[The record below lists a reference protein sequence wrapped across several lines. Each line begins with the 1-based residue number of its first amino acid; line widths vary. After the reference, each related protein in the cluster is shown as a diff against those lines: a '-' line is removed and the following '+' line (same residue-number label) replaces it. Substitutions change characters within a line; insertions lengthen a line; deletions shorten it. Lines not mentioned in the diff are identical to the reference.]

1 MVDTLQNKII
11 VKPDKEY
18 ASCIKFFL
26 KIIPPVV
33 IVFIVLNLYEGFVDY
48 RWGAPVALCLG
59 YLILLRQWRL
69 TGQSYIFDSKGVV
82 VMFGKKEWRYT
93 WDELKHKQIVYKV
106 QENGRFANA
115 NKCLVLSSEAVK
127 DSLRSTP
134 FEAGNKSEKLRVIS
148 GFKGGSAALGVIQL
162 FQSSSIIKVYFD
174 SKQKICDSEG
184 LYYGTVD
191 YISFMAKLSEWGI
204 QIEDEV

>member
-1 MVDTLQNKII
+1 MAV
-11 VKPDKEY
+11 
-18 ASCIKFFL
+18 S
-26 KIIPPVV
+26 
-33 IVFIVLNLYEGFVDY
+33 
-48 RWGAPVALCLG
+48 
-59 YLILLRQWRL
+59 
-69 TGQSYIFDSKGVV
+69 
-82 VMFGKKEWRYT
+82 

-162 FQSSSIIKVYFD
+162 FQSSSIKKVYFD

-191 YISFMAKLSEWGI
+191 YVSFMAKLSEWGI
-204 QIEDEV
+204 QIEDAV

>member
-1 MVDTLQNKII
+1 MAD
-11 VKPDKEY
+11 
-18 ASCIKFFL
+18 
-26 KIIPPVV
+26 
-33 IVFIVLNLYEGFVDY
+33 
-48 RWGAPVALCLG
+48 
-59 YLILLRQWRL
+59 
-69 TGQSYIFDSKGVV
+69 
-82 VMFGKKEWRYT
+82 T

-191 YISFMAKLSEWGI
+191 YVSFMAKLSEWGI
-204 QIEDEV
+204 QIEDAV